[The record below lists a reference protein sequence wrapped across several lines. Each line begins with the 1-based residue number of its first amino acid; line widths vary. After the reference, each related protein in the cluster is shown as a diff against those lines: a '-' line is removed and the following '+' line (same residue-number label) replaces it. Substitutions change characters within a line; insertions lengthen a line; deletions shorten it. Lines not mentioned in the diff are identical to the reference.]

1 MHPVLVPVQRRRP
14 RLLGQHDQPA
24 RAREVV
30 HAHRRQRV
38 ARRLPLGEA
47 IVKGVVVEAHIEVRA
62 LVALARVVR
71 QLAVEPQRL
80 RRELR
85 VELGR
90 QHLLEQAISWN
101 NRPLSCVS

>member
-24 RAREVV
+24 RARKVV
-30 HAHRRQRV
+30 HTHRRQRV
-38 ARRLPLGEA
+38 ACRLPLGEA
-47 IVKGVVVEAHIEVRA
+47 IVEHVVVEAHIEMRA
-62 LVALARVVR
+62 LIPLAWVMW

-85 VELGR
+85 VELGC
-90 QHLLEQAISWN
+90 QHLQVPGAAH
-101 NRPLSCVS
+101 